1 MFSCEWRRAYSRM
14 QGAIHG
20 KAAQKNNADVNELNQ
35 VSTSIIKV
43 RFCNHLLFLGVF
55 VQIYVLFLGM
65 SASKHLLFLGIFL
78 KFMFP

>member
-35 VSTSIIKV
+35 VSTSIIKEH
-43 RFCNHLLFLGVF
+43 FCNHLLFLGVS
-55 VQIYVLFLGM
+55 M
-65 SASKHLLFLGIFL
+65 PKHLLFLGVSMPKHLLFL
-78 KFMFP
+78 GVFFNSIK